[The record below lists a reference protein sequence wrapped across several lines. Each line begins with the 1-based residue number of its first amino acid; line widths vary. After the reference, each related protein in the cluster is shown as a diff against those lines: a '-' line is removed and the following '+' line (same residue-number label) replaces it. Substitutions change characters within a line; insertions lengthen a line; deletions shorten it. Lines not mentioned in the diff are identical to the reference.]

1 MGSEEKAREEV
12 GCGGN
17 EAVEMKEW
25 SHKVG
30 RNNDRKN

>member
-1 MGSEEKAREEV
+1 MGSEQRAREEV

-17 EAVEMKEW
+17 DDVDVW

-30 RNNDRKN
+30 QNMERKH